1 MLKKIGFGYEKRRRQ
16 RIISE
21 RPEIIASTERYLR
34 RIRKIREADPERA
47 IVYMDET
54 WLNQGHR
61 TKKEWVDLERLKEK
75 NLRSLRLSGLTV
87 GCTKEMTGKGRRLI
101 IGDAM
106 MESGALWMFKADGK
120 GKKRKIESKSKELSR
135 EKKRCKLDSESTEK
149 KEDTVDRGE
158 NDSEIAEGIPF
169 EEDYHDSMDGES
181 YKCYLEKSICQN
193 IPKHSVI
200 VIDNAPYHSKN
211 TENYPTSKWQKQQFV
226 DWLTEKNI
234 TFPDKALR
242 AELWTL
248 VKSERE
254 KFPDKVMET
263 VAKEYG
269 HEILRL
275 PPYHCELNPIE
286 LAWAAEKTM

>member
-1 MLKKIGFGYEKRRRQ
+1 
-16 RIISE
+16 
-21 RPEIIASTERYLR
+21 
-34 RIRKIREADPERA
+34 
-47 IVYMDET
+47 
-54 WLNQGHR
+54 
-61 TKKEWVDLERLKEK
+61 
-75 NLRSLRLSGLTV
+75 
-87 GCTKEMTGKGRRLI
+87 MTGKGRRLI
-101 IGDAM
+101 ISDAM
-106 MESGALWMFKADGK
+106 TESGPVRGALWMFKADGK
-120 GKKRKIESKSKELSR
+120 GKKRKIESKLKELSG
-135 EKKRCKLDSESTEK
+135 EKKHRRLDSESTEK
-149 KEDTVDRGE
+149 KEDTVDGGE

-169 EEDYHDSMDGES
+169 EEDYHDSMDAES
-181 YKCYLEKSICQN
+181 YKCYFEKSICQN

-211 TENYPTSKWQKQQFV
+211 TENYPTSKWRKQQFI

-269 HEILRL
+269 QEILRL
-275 PPYHCELNPIE
+275 PHYHCELNPIE
-286 LAWAAEKTM
+286 LALAAEKNYVAGENKDMSLDSVEKLFRKKREELHEDFWRKCVEHVKKIKGNYWESDRIQGNKVEQLIIKLKPTDSSSSEMESFSESSDSSDSDQS

>member
-1 MLKKIGFGYEKRRRQ
+1 MGFGYEKRGRQ

-21 RPEIIASTERYLR
+21 RPEIIALRERYFR

-47 IVYMDET
+47 IVYTDET

-61 TKKEWVDLERLKEK
+61 TKKEWVDLETLKEK

-101 IGDAM
+101 ISDAM
-106 MESGALWMFKADGK
+106 TVSGPVRGALWMFKADGK
-120 GKKRKIESKSKELSR
+120 GKKRKIESKSKELLG
-135 EKKRCKLDSESTEK
+135 EKERRKLDSESTVK
-149 KEDTVDRGE
+149 KEDTVNGGE
-158 NDSEIAEGIPF
+158 NDSEIAGGIPF

-181 YKCYLEKSICQN
+181 YKCNFKKSVCQN

-200 VIDNAPYHSKN
+200 VIDNAPYNSKN
-211 TENYPTSKWQKQQFV
+211 TENCPTSKWRKQQFV

-275 PPYHCELNPIE
+275 PPLPC
-286 LAWAAEKTM
+286 TTVS

>member
-1 MLKKIGFGYEKRRRQ
+1 M
-16 RIISE
+16 
-21 RPEIIASTERYLR
+21 
-34 RIRKIREADPERA
+34 
-47 IVYMDET
+47 
-54 WLNQGHR
+54 
-61 TKKEWVDLERLKEK
+61 
-75 NLRSLRLSGLTV
+75 
-87 GCTKEMTGKGRRLI
+87 
-101 IGDAM
+101 
-106 MESGALWMFKADGK
+106 
-120 GKKRKIESKSKELSR
+120 
-135 EKKRCKLDSESTEK
+135 DSESTEK
-149 KEDTVDRGE
+149 KEDTADGGE
-158 NDSEIAEGIPF
+158 NDSEIAEGIRF

-181 YKCYLEKSICQN
+181 YKCYFENSICQN

-200 VIDNAPYHSKN
+200 VIDNAPYHSNN
-211 TENYPTSKWQKQQFV
+211 TKNYPTSKWQKQQFV

-254 KFPDKVMET
+254 TFPDKVMET

-286 LAWAAEKTM
+286 LVWAAEKNYVAGENKDMSLDSVEKLFRKKREELPEDFWRKCVEHVKKMEENYWESDRIQDNKVEQLIIKLKPTDSSSSEMESFSESSDSSDSDQL

>member
-1 MLKKIGFGYEKRRRQ
+1 M
-16 RIISE
+16 
-21 RPEIIASTERYLR
+21 
-34 RIRKIREADPERA
+34 
-47 IVYMDET
+47 
-54 WLNQGHR
+54 
-61 TKKEWVDLERLKEK
+61 LKEK

-106 MESGALWMFKADGK
+106 TESGPVSGTLWMFEADGK
-120 GKKRKIESKSKELSR
+120 RKKRKIESKSKELSGV
-135 EKKRCKLDSESTEK
+135 KKRRKLDPESTEK
-149 KEDTVDRGE
+149 KEDTVDGGENGGE
-158 NDSEIAEGIPF
+158 NDSEIAEDIPF
-169 EEDYHDSMDGES
+169 EKDYHDSMDVES
-181 YKCYLEKSICQN
+181 YKCYYEKSICQN

-200 VIDNAPYHSKN
+200 VIDNAPYHSQN
-211 TENYPTSKWQKQQFV
+211 MENYPTSKWRKQQFV
-226 DWLTEKNI
+226 DWLTEKNR

-248 VKSERE
+248 VRSERE

-269 HEILRL
+269 HEILHL

-286 LAWAAEKTM
+286 LAWAAEKTRRAHLIAQM